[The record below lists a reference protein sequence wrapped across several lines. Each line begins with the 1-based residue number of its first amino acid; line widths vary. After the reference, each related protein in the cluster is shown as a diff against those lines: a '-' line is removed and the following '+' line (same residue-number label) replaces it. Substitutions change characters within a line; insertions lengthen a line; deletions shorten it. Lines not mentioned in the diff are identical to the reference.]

1 METKYGISTEMEL
14 SETVYD
20 LSTLIDISTHSD
32 NIYGNSTTENNT
44 THNYDT
50 IVDVNNVH
58 ENNMHEN
65 VHDDHSS
72 MSAQTHTCHQLLTEI
87 CEILQI
93 FRGDLMKFC
102 EIFLKITFSL
112 T

>member
-1 METKYGISTEMEL
+1 METKYKISTEMEL

-32 NIYGNSTTENNT
+32 NICGNSTTENNA

-50 IVDVNNVH
+50 IVDVNDVH

-72 MSAQTHTCHQLLTEI
+72 MSAQTMLNLGLHKKDLKMGHWMFKEYKTKLIKLI
-87 CEILQI
+87 C
-93 FRGDLMKFC
+93 F
-102 EIFLKITFSL
+102 
-112 T
+112 